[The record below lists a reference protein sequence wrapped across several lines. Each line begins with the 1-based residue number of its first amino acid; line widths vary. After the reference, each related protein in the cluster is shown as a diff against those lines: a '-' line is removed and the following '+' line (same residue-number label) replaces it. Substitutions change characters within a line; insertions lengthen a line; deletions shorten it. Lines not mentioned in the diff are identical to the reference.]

1 MIKILSLK
9 HFMHSEME
17 KLSIHFSIK
26 NGENS
31 HSKNKAHKFYCFHE
45 SSKLVIYLPM
55 EVDWQ

>member
-1 MIKILSLK
+1 
-9 HFMHSEME
+9 MHSEME